1 VTQTTS
7 DDTFPPVWATDYPK
21 PGGVTETTERVLVK
35 TDEAGT
41 AYFVCLPGGATAPSV
56 LQVRQGRDAAD
67 QVLVANLKGNVALT
81 ADTETNWTATGLTAG
96 TTYTDTTDSL
106 TITQTATVTF
116 TAGPASASQSTVT
129 ASPTS
134 VVADGSTTSTIT
146 VTLKDANGNPVSG
159 KTVALAHTSG
169 PGTPTISAASG
180 PSDASGVVT
189 FTVKST
195 AAGAAAFTATDTTDS
210 VTITQTATV
219 TFTAGPVSASQS
231 TVTASPTS
239 VVADGVSQSTI
250 TVTLKDANGNPV
262 SGKMVALAHTS
273 GPGTPT
279 ISAASGP
286 SDASGVVTFTV
297 KSATTGAD
305 VFTATDTTDSVT
317 ITQTATVTFTTG
329 PASPATS
336 TITAAPTSITAN
348 GTSTSTITV
357 QLKDA
362 FGNNLTTGGAT
373 VTLATTAGTL
383 GNVTDN
389 GDGTYTATLTSAT
402 APGTATITG
411 KLDEADL
418 VDNATVSFAVG
429 SASPATSTITAA
441 PTTITADGTST
452 SVVTVQLKD
461 AFGNNLTAGGATV
474 TLATTAGT
482 LGNVTDNGNGTYT
495 ATLTSAAAPGTAT
508 ITGKLGG
515 VDIVDTE
522 TVTFKV
528 GVALTLTLH
537 GNETVATYYKYGPT
551 PDAPTPHWYEF
562 LYDGTTGAE
571 IDGNTITLH
580 FVDGQRGDADLIAN
594 GVLVDPGA
602 PGVPPG
608 VPVNIGNAGGQL
620 RLISFPSVATNF
632 NAFAGLLDL
641 NRNSFLARWV
651 PGKASDPTYLR
662 YEYLI
667 SGGAGA
673 GLSFD
678 TVENGVGY
686 WHKSATVYA
695 GVFTQ
700 RAASFD
706 LPLLVS
712 VDPWAHWNLIGVP
725 HTRAVNF
732 ASLQVVH
739 GGVTR
744 SLANAADAV
753 ITGNFAWKYL
763 GPTQGYQLVSVPGL
777 YADAAT
783 TLEPGLGYW
792 FWTDQDCTLRYPV
805 PARSAELG
813 ARSRPRGARAKTGG
827 RATDWLAQLEVRG
840 PGCAD
845 ACNYFGV
852 GAARSRL
859 MNPPRPAEGR
869 YVDLYFVEPTR
880 GAEQLPLAAGVK
892 PSVRAA
898 ATTWTFDVD
907 TNVSEG
913 RLTLTW
919 PDLSVVPSDTAL
931 RLVDSV
937 SGKTVNMRTSSAYGF
952 TPDGRA
958 PRRFEIRAEA
968 GAGAA
973 LRIAG
978 LTAVPTRGGAFELI
992 YNLSQPADVSA
1003 RVLSAGGRVVSS
1015 LPVQQAGSAGRNR
1028 LVWGATA
1035 ADGRRLPRGLYL
1047 LELVARSGAGEV
1059 TRAVAPLRLP

>member
-1 VTQTTS
+1 MTQTTS

-116 TAGPASASQSTVT
+116 TAGPA
-129 ASPTS
+129 
-134 VVADGSTTSTIT
+134 
-146 VTLKDANGNPVSG
+146 
-159 KTVALAHTSG
+159 
-169 PGTPTISAASG
+169 
-180 PSDASGVVT
+180 
-189 FTVKST
+189 
-195 AAGAAAFTATDTTDS
+195 
-210 VTITQTATV
+210 
-219 TFTAGPVSASQS
+219 SASQS

-429 SASPATSTITAA
+429 PASPATSTITAA

-594 GVLVDPGA
+594 GVLVDPGG

-805 PARSAELG
+805 PARSAELGARARPRGARTENRWDCDVGAVGSARAPTGRAPHNPSIPHEVPQLG